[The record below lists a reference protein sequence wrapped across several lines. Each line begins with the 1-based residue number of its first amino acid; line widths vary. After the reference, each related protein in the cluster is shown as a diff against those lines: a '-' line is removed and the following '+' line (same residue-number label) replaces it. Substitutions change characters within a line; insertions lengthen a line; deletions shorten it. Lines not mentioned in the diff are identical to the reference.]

1 MVKFLRIAGK
11 LVGFKPLGE
20 EDLGDK
26 KEDSLFIATKST
38 VEISGKAKTGF
49 SDEKLANAIFDIQ
62 ATLKKMYKRFEAE
75 EIDEEQEIKW
85 KYAAIVMDRIFFILT
100 LLFTIITFVS
110 IIMSIPNFY
119 KAT

>member
-1 MVKFLRIAGK
+1 MVKFFRIAGK
-11 LVGFKPLGE
+11 ILGFKPLGG

-26 KEDSLFIATKST
+26 KEDSLFIETKST
-38 VEISGKAKTGF
+38 TSKVESSF
-49 SDEKLANAIFDIQ
+49 LDEKLANAIFDIQ
-62 ATLKKMYKRFEAE
+62 ATLKKMYNRFEVE

-85 KYAAIVMDRIFFILT
+85 KYAAIVMDRIFLILT
-100 LLFTIITFVS
+100 LLFTIITFIS

>member
-1 MVKFLRIAGK
+1 MVKFFRIAGK
-11 LVGFKPLGE
+11 ILGFKPLGE

-26 KEDSLFIATKST
+26 KEVSLFIETKST
-38 VEISGKAKTGF
+38 TSKVESSF
-49 SDEKLANAIFDIQ
+49 SDEELANAIFDIQ
-62 ATLKKMYKRFEAE
+62 ATLKKMYNRFEVE

-85 KYAAIVMDRIFFILT
+85 KYAAIVMDRIFFILA
-100 LLFTIITFVS
+100 LLFTIITFIS

>member
-1 MVKFLRIAGK
+1 MVKFFRIAGK
-11 LVGFKPLGE
+11 LLGFKPLE
-20 EDLGDK
+20 EADLGDK

-38 VEISGKAKTGF
+38 VEISEKSKTGF

-62 ATLKKMYKRFEAE
+62 ATLKKMYHRFEVE

-85 KYAAIVMDRIFFILT
+85 KYAAIVMDRIFLILT
-100 LLFTIITFVS
+100 LLLTIITFIS

>member
-1 MVKFLRIAGK
+1 MVKFFRIAGK
-11 LVGFKPLGE
+11 ILGFKPLGE

-26 KEDSLFIATKST
+26 KEDSLFIATKRT
-38 VEISGKAKTGF
+38 GEISGKAKTGF

-119 KAT
+119 KGT